1 MENLRNTIENIWG
14 EHDGNTI
21 IKISTSQ
28 QITQHPPPA
37 LAMERKKMNPL

>member
-1 MENLRNTIENIWG
+1 MENLRNTIENVWG

-28 QITQHPPPA
+28 QITPHPA
-37 LAMERKKMNPL
+37 LGTKRKRMNPL